1 MSGRNIA
8 GFISELADDL
18 VEAGALNGPLLKSTR
33 EFIVANPRNKIK
45 PQPEPAAPA
54 LFGQRI
60 ALGTF
65 PRQLGV
71 RVCFRNPLVPR
82 IGHDPDFQRDADFD
96 SLKSLKP
103 CRFPFANAAQIIF
116 RLRLHTTTCVFT
128 VRRFFSPEYHL
139 RCFF

>member
-54 LFGQRI
+54 PVF
-60 ALGTF
+60 
-65 PRQLGV
+65 
-71 RVCFRNPLVPR
+71 FRNYPEALDKAY
-82 IGHDPDFQRDADFD
+82 G
-96 SLKSLKP
+96 
-103 CRFPFANAAQIIF
+103 
-116 RLRLHTTTCVFT
+116 VF
-128 VRRFFSPEYHL
+128 VGGAPA
-139 RCFF
+139 